1 MKKRLLS
8 LLLVLAVVFSFSL
21 SAFATD
27 TGIDIIDDPLSYYFE
42 NQMLGVQKGTGVTLV
57 CPKCDY
63 KVVYTGGTLVT
74 CPYDGEA
81 LVLADLAGVHAE
93 KVPSGIGRK
102 DLPGYIDNSGTAH
115 VSKEGKLKF
124 VAHPCWLDVG
134 EQESNKFTL
143 TDPYKPYRVQEE
155 DEDYGLYVYD
165 WLGYNNGISHFSLY
179 TQPLS
184 DDMYYGNFD
193 FYWIIDSGFVPGTYY
208 VAADQ
213 PTVKN
218 FYSKYGAEPQ
228 ILKTKAGEYNL
239 PNDSYW
245 GLGNLG
251 LSDYNAVWHERRWF
265 YAENAKSTSI
275 DIYLYPFLVT
285 CDPTENPV
293 EEKKEVTIE
302 DNKFT
307 GNIYVDNST
316 NITYI
321 YPKYTTVNVNNETV
335 IEVADHPLIYNPE
348 SKTYYVYDQTTNNYY
363 YINYEADPTP
373 TPSPAP
379 TVTPTPTPAPTEV
392 PTPSPA
398 PTEEPSPSPEP
409 GNDHCDHTG
418 IIAVLEEIRDKMV
431 VGFTDITANIHAD
444 MVDFKAAVVA
454 GFTDIT
460 TNITAV
466 VADFKA
472 AVVAGFA
479 DISANFQLAID
490 NLNINIQNFFNKKME
505 DLPEPTP
512 TPSPTP
518 EPSNPTPSPSPS
530 PAPLDPILPET
541 QNLIIPK
548 MNSNSFADEHGTWIA
563 SGSSKYSDVF
573 DFFHAFDRST
583 SDFWETNTSPSYLQI
598 EIPDPQNYYVDGYIM
613 RISKFTNRYAKEWTL
628 QGSDDGETWDDLD
641 TQKDQNLSDMQE
653 HKYTLTL
660 RKAYKYYRLNM
671 SNYASSMCSLYY
683 GVKDGYNY
691 ISYKQGNLRKTG
703 NLDIFCGYFGNGKTL
718 SLVKQVVCREYKRYD
733 GLTVWCNR
741 RQKFVTQRILILSN
755 VDLCVPYERLT
766 GLAQVCAISKA
777 NEIYD
782 DEHDTLTITIVCMD
796 ELSVQM
802 NSRSFKDNINAYFL
816 NTLMCCRH
824 YHISFYGSA
833 QRFQHVDKMLR
844 DVTMNVVQCK
854 KVWRF
859 QFNSYY
865 DGFQLEN
872 AQDPTLVRPLRRAC
886 WFVTDA
892 DYNAYDTLQ
901 VVDNLQKSFNENDM
915 LTEAEILAN
924 QAAPAPVGMDA
935 VTPSRKAKKIMR
947 EKVNR

>member
-1 MKKRLLS
+1 M
-8 LLLVLAVVFSFSL
+8 
-21 SAFATD
+21 
-27 TGIDIIDDPLSYYFE
+27 G
-42 NQMLGVQKGTGVTLV
+42 
-57 CPKCDY
+57 
-63 KVVYTGGTLVT
+63 
-74 CPYDGEA
+74 
-81 LVLADLAGVHAE
+81 
-93 KVPSGIGRK
+93 
-102 DLPGYIDNSGTAH
+102 
-115 VSKEGKLKF
+115 
-124 VAHPCWLDVG
+124 
-134 EQESNKFTL
+134 
-143 TDPYKPYRVQEE
+143 
-155 DEDYGLYVYD
+155 
-165 WLGYNNGISHFSLY
+165 
-179 TQPLS
+179 
-184 DDMYYGNFD
+184 YGNFD

-208 VAADQ
+208 IAADQ

-218 FYSKYGAEPQ
+218 YYSKYGAEPQ

-363 YINYEADPTP
+363 YINYEADPAP

-541 QNLIIPK
+541 QNSIIPK

-573 DFFHAFDRST
+573 DFFRAFDRST
-583 SDFWETNTSPSYLQI
+583 SEIWETNVSPSHLQI
-598 EIPDPQNYYVDGYIM
+598 EIPDPENYYVDGYIM
-613 RISKFTNRYAKEWTL
+613 RISKFDNRYAKDWTL

-641 TQKDQNLSDMQE
+641 TQKDQNLSDKEE
-653 HKYTLTL
+653 HKYSLTL

-671 SNYASSMCSLYY
+671 SNYASSMCSLSHFNLLGYDA
-683 GVKDGYNY
+683 KDVVTPTPAPTDPPLPSPAPDPGKPD
-691 ISYKQGNLRKTG
+691 SGDKT
-703 NLDIFCGYFGNGKTL
+703 NNFWTIIFPNGGGAEDGKKGIFWA
-718 SLVKQVVCREYKRYD
+718 LVS
-733 GLTVWCNR
+733 
-741 RQKFVTQRILILSN
+741 LILALIAFFAN
-755 VDLCVPYERLT
+755 
-766 GLAQVCAISKA
+766 LAVGVG
-777 NEIYD
+777 YLFPFLPD
-782 DEHDTLTITIVCMD
+782 GVVMTINTCLIVIFLFTIIK
-796 ELSVQM
+796 
-802 NSRSFKDNINAYFL
+802 F
-816 NTLMCCRH
+816 
-824 YHISFYGSA
+824 
-833 QRFQHVDKMLR
+833 
-844 DVTMNVVQCK
+844 
-854 KVWRF
+854 
-859 QFNSYY
+859 
-865 DGFQLEN
+865 
-872 AQDPTLVRPLRRAC
+872 
-886 WFVTDA
+886 
-892 DYNAYDTLQ
+892 
-901 VVDNLQKSFNENDM
+901 
-915 LTEAEILAN
+915 
-924 QAAPAPVGMDA
+924 
-935 VTPSRKAKKIMR
+935 IMR
-947 EKVNR
+947 SK

>member
-479 DISANFQLAID
+479 DISANFPLAID

-563 SGSSKYSDVF
+563 SGSSKY
-573 DFFHAFDRST
+573 
-583 SDFWETNTSPSYLQI
+583 
-598 EIPDPQNYYVDGYIM
+598 
-613 RISKFTNRYAKEWTL
+613 
-628 QGSDDGETWDDLD
+628 
-641 TQKDQNLSDMQE
+641 
-653 HKYTLTL
+653 
-660 RKAYKYYRLNM
+660 
-671 SNYASSMCSLYY
+671 
-683 GVKDGYNY
+683 NY
-691 ISYKQGNLRKTG
+691 IRYKQGNLRKTG

>member
-8 LLLVLAVVFSFSL
+8 LLLVLVVVFSFSL

-102 DLPGYIDNSGTAH
+102 DLPGYIDDSGTAH

-124 VAHPCWLDVG
+124 TALPCWDTTDDDGNPL
-134 EQESNKFTL
+134 L
-143 TDPYKPYRVQEE
+143 TSPYKTYHLEE
-155 DEDYGLYVYD
+155 HDSDGVDEWTTFYD
-165 WLGYNNGISHFSLY
+165 WGQLQHGVYQYKISDSF
-179 TQPLS
+179 
-184 DDMYYGNFD
+184 GE
-193 FYWIIDSGFVPGTYY
+193 DSGWSSVAISVHWVIEQTIIPGTYY

-213 PTVKN
+213 PIVAD
-218 FYSKYGAEPQ
+218 YHSKVGADSQYLYTTYREQ
-228 ILKTKAGEYNL
+228 TL
-239 PNDSYW
+239 PNKIKTGFGSSTEGSVYA
-245 GLGNLG
+245 LNRF
-251 LSDYNAVWHERRWF
+251 YYAATKNADCIS
-265 YAENAKSTSI
+265 AKF
-275 DIYLYPFLVT
+275 FLFTVT

-321 YPKYTTVNVNNETV
+321 YPKDTTVNVNNETV

-379 TVTPTPTPAPTEV
+379 TVTPAPT
-392 PTPSPA
+392 PA
-398 PTEEPSPSPEP
+398 PTEEPSPSPAP
-409 GNDHCDHTG
+409 GNEHCDHTG

-431 VGFTDITANIHAD
+431 VGFTDITANIHTD

-573 DFFHAFDRST
+573 DFFRAFDRST
-583 SDFWETNTSPSYLQI
+583 SEIWETNVSPSHLQI
-598 EIPDPQNYYVDGYIM
+598 EIPDPENYYVDGYIM
-613 RISKFTNRYAKEWTL
+613 RISKFDNRYAKDWTL
-628 QGSDDGETWDDLD
+628 QGSDDGKTWDDLD
-641 TQKDQNLSDMQE
+641 TQKDQNLSDKEE
-653 HKYTLTL
+653 HKYSLTL

-671 SNYASSMCSLYY
+671 SNYASSMCSLSHFNLLGYDA
-683 GVKDGYNY
+683 KDVVTPTPAPTDPPSPSPAPDPGKPD
-691 ISYKQGNLRKTG
+691 SGDKT
-703 NLDIFCGYFGNGKTL
+703 NNFWTIIFPNGGGSEDGKKGIFWA
-718 SLVKQVVCREYKRYD
+718 LVS
-733 GLTVWCNR
+733 
-741 RQKFVTQRILILSN
+741 LILALIAFFAN
-755 VDLCVPYERLT
+755 
-766 GLAQVCAISKA
+766 LAVGVG
-777 NEIYD
+777 YLFPFLPD
-782 DEHDTLTITIVCMD
+782 GVVMTINTCLIVIFLFTIIK
-796 ELSVQM
+796 
-802 NSRSFKDNINAYFL
+802 F
-816 NTLMCCRH
+816 
-824 YHISFYGSA
+824 
-833 QRFQHVDKMLR
+833 
-844 DVTMNVVQCK
+844 
-854 KVWRF
+854 
-859 QFNSYY
+859 
-865 DGFQLEN
+865 
-872 AQDPTLVRPLRRAC
+872 
-886 WFVTDA
+886 
-892 DYNAYDTLQ
+892 
-901 VVDNLQKSFNENDM
+901 
-915 LTEAEILAN
+915 
-924 QAAPAPVGMDA
+924 
-935 VTPSRKAKKIMR
+935 IMR
-947 EKVNR
+947 SK

>member
-8 LLLVLAVVFSFSL
+8 LLLVLVVVFSFSL

-102 DLPGYIDNSGTAH
+102 DLPGYIDDSGTAH

-124 VAHPCWLDVG
+124 TALPCWDTTDDDGNPL
-134 EQESNKFTL
+134 L
-143 TDPYKPYRVQEE
+143 TSPYKTYHLEE
-155 DEDYGLYVYD
+155 HDSDGVDEWTTFYD
-165 WLGYNNGISHFSLY
+165 WGQLQHGVYQYKISDSF
-179 TQPLS
+179 
-184 DDMYYGNFD
+184 GE
-193 FYWIIDSGFVPGTYY
+193 DSGWSSVAISVHWVIEQTIIPGTYY

-213 PTVKN
+213 PIVAD
-218 FYSKYGAEPQ
+218 YHSKVGADSQYLYTTYREQ
-228 ILKTKAGEYNL
+228 TL
-239 PNDSYW
+239 PNKIKTGFGSSTEGSVYA
-245 GLGNLG
+245 LNRF
-251 LSDYNAVWHERRWF
+251 YYAATKNADCIS
-265 YAENAKSTSI
+265 AKF
-275 DIYLYPFLVT
+275 FLFTVT

-379 TVTPTPTPAPTEV
+379 TVTPAPT
-392 PTPSPA
+392 PA
-398 PTEEPSPSPEP
+398 PTEEPSPSPAP
-409 GNDHCDHTG
+409 GNEHCDHTG

-431 VGFTDITANIHAD
+431 VGFTDITANIYTD

-573 DFFHAFDRST
+573 DFFRAFDRST
-583 SDFWETNTSPSYLQI
+583 SEIWETNVSPSHLQI
-598 EIPDPQNYYVDGYIM
+598 EIPDPENYYVDGYIM
-613 RISKFTNRYAKEWTL
+613 RISKFDNRYAKDWTL
-628 QGSDDGETWDDLD
+628 QGSDDGKTWDDLD
-641 TQKDQNLSDMQE
+641 TQKDQNLSDKEE
-653 HKYTLTL
+653 HKYSLTL

-671 SNYASSMCSLYY
+671 SNYASSMCSLSHFNLLGYDA
-683 GVKDGYNY
+683 KDVVTPTPAPTDPPSPSPAPDPGKPD
-691 ISYKQGNLRKTG
+691 SGDKT
-703 NLDIFCGYFGNGKTL
+703 NNFWTIIFPNGGGSEDGKKGIFWA
-718 SLVKQVVCREYKRYD
+718 LVS
-733 GLTVWCNR
+733 
-741 RQKFVTQRILILSN
+741 LILALIAFFAN
-755 VDLCVPYERLT
+755 
-766 GLAQVCAISKA
+766 LAVGVG
-777 NEIYD
+777 YLFPFLPD
-782 DEHDTLTITIVCMD
+782 GVVMTINTCLIVIFLFTIIK
-796 ELSVQM
+796 
-802 NSRSFKDNINAYFL
+802 F
-816 NTLMCCRH
+816 
-824 YHISFYGSA
+824 
-833 QRFQHVDKMLR
+833 
-844 DVTMNVVQCK
+844 
-854 KVWRF
+854 
-859 QFNSYY
+859 
-865 DGFQLEN
+865 
-872 AQDPTLVRPLRRAC
+872 
-886 WFVTDA
+886 
-892 DYNAYDTLQ
+892 
-901 VVDNLQKSFNENDM
+901 
-915 LTEAEILAN
+915 
-924 QAAPAPVGMDA
+924 
-935 VTPSRKAKKIMR
+935 IMR
-947 EKVNR
+947 SK